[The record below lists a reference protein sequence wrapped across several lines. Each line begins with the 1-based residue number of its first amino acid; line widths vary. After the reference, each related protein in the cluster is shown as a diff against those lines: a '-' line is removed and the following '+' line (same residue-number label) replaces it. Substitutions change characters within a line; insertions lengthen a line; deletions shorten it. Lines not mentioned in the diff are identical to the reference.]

1 MKKPLM
7 QKVST
12 RHLNEIVRERNQ
24 YSRDASEAWQDFI
37 NLKGRQDTEIAKVS
51 KRNAY
56 LVEEIE
62 SWKAQFLKIQT
73 WAETINKET
82 QDLKVKI
89 ENHKRENRRLASLA
103 DQNQEDMQRIATRL
117 TGTEKQRDDAL
128 EALVLQQEIAEEL
141 ERERKR
147 NKKELASLQAANN
160 NLLRQRDD
168 ATRAAFQ
175 MRATLDGQ
183 AHHIEHVVKSL
194 HNAPEMQN
202 MFEEQSGEGAAD
214 SVDGAASSR
223 LPASRLSMSNVAD
236 RYLREKTD
244 SITYIIRN
252 ISEQCAAAVEGLQV
266 AQRAENHGD
275 GADNHKYLSPD
286 DSSVL
291 GDMAEDETNRT
302 DRTGRDSMQTTPD
315 LISHNRTST
324 AMSYTT
330 EATTVRDS
338 ESVPDLPH
346 AARFEPK
353 VVSMSDEHD
362 LPAEDLPLSKGFP
375 AVRTLEGERLR
386 GLA

>member
-202 MFEEQSGEGAAD
+202 MFEEQSGEGA
-214 SVDGAASSR
+214 SEGAEASSSR

-275 GADNHKYLSPD
+275 ADKHKYLSPD

-291 GDMAEDETNRT
+291 SDMADDETNRT
-302 DRTGRDSMQTTPD
+302 DRNSMQTTPD
-315 LISHNRTST
+315 LISHNRAST

-353 VVSMSDEHD
+353 VVGMSDEHD
-362 LPAEDLPLSKGFP
+362 LPAEDLPMSKGFP
-375 AVRTLEGERLR
+375 AVRTLEGDRLR